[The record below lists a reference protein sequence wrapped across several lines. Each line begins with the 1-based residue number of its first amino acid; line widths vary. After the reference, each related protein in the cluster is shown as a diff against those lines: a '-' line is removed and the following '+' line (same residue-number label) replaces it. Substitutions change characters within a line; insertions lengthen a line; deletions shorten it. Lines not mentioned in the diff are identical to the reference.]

1 MEKKVNKHVRIEL
14 NNFRNGFPS
23 LPFPSKAYLEKIEKH
38 YSEYG
43 RKYLRSF
50 FEDTEL
56 DFVEDLEF
64 SIQTMLSEVE
74 IEVNPFMP
82 NPEEVQE
89 WILLMKEGG
98 PVEAMQA
105 DWDLGGYH
113 INIHDTQTVRIWRTY
128 LSFLQSRRKLL
139 VQNKPE
145 PVTKFTYREVALILS
160 YLNIRITN
168 SDEARNALDA
178 LPMKGNLEL
187 KNAESQLIKHCSD
200 VYGESSRLEA
210 LEVENNGR
218 AVKSLQ
224 KSIERVREH
233 WNKDEAE
240 LELQIINSDLDKIDR
255 YLKMLKPL

>member
-14 NNFRNGFPS
+14 ENFRNGFPS
-23 LPFPSKAYLEKIEKH
+23 LPLPSKSYLEKIEKH

-43 RKYLRSF
+43 KRYLQSF

-56 DFVEDLEF
+56 DFIEELEF

-98 PVEAMQA
+98 PIEAMLA
-105 DWDLGGYH
+105 DWKLGGYH

-139 VQNKPE
+139 VENEPE
-145 PVTKFTYREVALILS
+145 VVTMFTYREAALILS
-160 YLNIRITN
+160 YLNIRVTN
-168 SDEARNALDA
+168 ADEARQALDT
-178 LPMKGNLEL
+178 LPMKGNVEL
-187 KNAESQLIKHCSD
+187 KNAESQLIQHCKD
-200 VYGESSRLEA
+200 IYGESGRLVA
-210 LEVENNGR
+210 LELENNGR
-218 AVKSLQ
+218 AVIALRKA
-224 KSIERVREH
+224 IEKVREH
-233 WNKDEAE
+233 LNRDEAE
-240 LELQIINSDLDKIDR
+240 VELQIIDSDLDKIRR
-255 YLKMLKPL
+255 YLKRTKPL